1 MGNGE
6 INEDV
11 FYRIVAEWMK
21 WSIASGVLC
30 DKKVSLKLK
39 GKFYRVAE
47 SIGNNLSTS
56 SEVSANLYHGE
67 KFSWFRWFW
76 SSIFA
81 ANLYHGEKFSDHEMK
96 IQTLVID
103 NGTEMTKVGFSGDDS
118 PMGVFPSIVGRP
130 RHTGVMAGMGHRD
143 AYVGY
148 EAQCR
153 RSILTLKYPVE
164 HGLVTNCDDMEK
176 LWHHAFYNEL
186 CVAPE
191 EHPVLLTEAPFNSR
205 AYREKRTQII
215 FETFNIP
222 AMYVAN

>member
-30 DKKVSLKLK
+30 DMKVPLKLK
-39 GKFYRVAE
+39 GKFYRVAF
-47 SIGNNLSTS
+47 T
-56 SEVSANLYHGE
+56 
-67 KFSWFRWFW
+67 
-76 SSIFA
+76 
-81 ANLYHGEKFSDHEMK
+81 DHEMK

-153 RSILTLKYPVE
+153 RGILTLKYPVE

-176 LWHHAFYNEL
+176 LWHQAFYNEL

-205 AYREKRTQII
+205 AYREKMTQII

>member
-1 MGNGE
+1 
-6 INEDV
+6 
-11 FYRIVAEWMK
+11 
-21 WSIASGVLC
+21 
-30 DKKVSLKLK
+30 
-39 GKFYRVAE
+39 
-47 SIGNNLSTS
+47 
-56 SEVSANLYHGE
+56 
-67 KFSWFRWFW
+67 
-76 SSIFA
+76 
-81 ANLYHGEKFSDHEMK
+81 
-96 IQTLVID
+96 
-103 NGTEMTKVGFSGDDS
+103 MTKVGFSGDDS

-205 AYREKRTQII
+205 AYREKRTQNHI
-215 FETFNIP
+215 
-222 AMYVAN
+222 